1 MKLALDNLRPQ
12 SEGRTGVTR
21 AFEELIGAIDK
32 CMDNTRQIANDL
44 RPSALAHMCVF
55 VAIEEH
61 ARYFAELSGLRIQ
74 VTETIPF
81 PEVDE
86 QTRLIFYRAAQEAL
100 TNVARHARASRVNI
114 ILEADTESI
123 MMNIT
128 DDGIGIDDIAQSKEG
143 SFGLLGIRERF
154 RALGGELTVRRNA
167 GSGTTLSVRM
177 HLPKKSAGSRP
188 APRKRRSAST
198 KAQRS
203 F

>member
-1 MKLALDNLRPQ
+1 
-12 SEGRTGVTR
+12 
-21 AFEELIGAIDK
+21 
-32 CMDNTRQIANDL
+32 
-44 RPSALAHMCVF
+44 
-55 VAIEEH
+55 
-61 ARYFAELSGLRIQ
+61 
-74 VTETIPF
+74 
-81 PEVDE
+81 
-86 QTRLIFYRAAQEAL
+86 
-100 TNVARHARASRVNI
+100 
-114 ILEADTESI
+114 